1 MEKIRFCTAGDTAAL
16 SFARSQLAAW
26 GCEVVAPGPDVT
38 HLLLPVP
45 SLEEDGSI
53 RGGGDLTALLAQLP
67 QEVTVIGGMLPP
79 LPCQTVDLLQDPYYL
94 AHNAA
99 ITAHCALGLTLGHLR
114 GTLQQMPVLIIGWG
128 RIGKCLANLLKAV
141 GAEVTV
147 AVRSPS
153 DAAMLEALGYR
164 HLLLPH
170 CPAQGFRIIYNTVPA
185 PVMAAADARPGTLL
199 IDLASTRGI
208 AGEPVLWARG
218 LPNKM
223 APEASGALMAKIALR
238 YALRKELA

>member
-1 MEKIRFCTAGDTAAL
+1 
-16 SFARSQLAAW
+16 
-26 GCEVVAPGPDVT
+26 
-38 HLLLPVP
+38 
-45 SLEEDGSI
+45 
-53 RGGGDLTALLAQLP
+53 
-67 QEVTVIGGMLPP
+67 
-79 LPCQTVDLLQDPYYL
+79 
-94 AHNAA
+94 
-99 ITAHCALGLTLGHLR
+99 
-114 GTLQQMPVLIIGWG
+114 MPVLIIGWG